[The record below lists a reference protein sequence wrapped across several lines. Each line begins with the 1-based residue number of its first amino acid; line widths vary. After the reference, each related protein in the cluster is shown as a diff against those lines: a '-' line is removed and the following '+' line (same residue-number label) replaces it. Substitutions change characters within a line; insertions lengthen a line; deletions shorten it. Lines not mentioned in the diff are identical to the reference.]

1 MQIFVAFSEKLN
13 FTARKDLCNLIK
25 INSIGPSAQK
35 KQSSQIGPVNGG
47 DNFFLFSWEIFGT
60 YLKNLG
66 SFNLNLIKFRSRC
79 PEKAPSQI
87 EPGNGRH
94 NV

>member
-1 MQIFVAFSEKLN
+1 MYVV
-13 FTARKDLCNLIK
+13 CNLIK
-25 INSIGPSAQK
+25 INSIGPGAQK
-35 KQSSQIGPVNGG
+35 KQSSQIEPVNGG
-47 DNFFLFSWEIFGT
+47 DNFFYFHGKFFGT
-60 YLKNLG
+60 YLKNIG
-66 SFNLNLIKFRSRC
+66 SFNLNLIKLRSRC